1 MGIRSSFDG
10 DYQSVNLSGMADEM
24 LADIVADHA
33 ADRFA
38 RANAANRAVAGD
50 HVPYTVRVNNRVV
63 HHGRGSLFPQGR
75 VEMAIE
81 RAPAVMERRNPVVDI
96 EWMWQGLTGGALTR
110 AVENY
115 IRIERALDTVQD
127 AAAFAR
133 LVLGGEA
140 DSGALFRYLLTRY
153 AHHNYPQLFRRLD
166 QARALY
172 RVYRLLQIAGGI
184 GGGAVD
190 ARSEEGD
197 VLRWIARELVAR
209 SPILS
214 GNYKAAHVLMS
225 RGEIL
230 ASAESVAGG
239 GFEVVEDV
247 YTFMNPLP
255 YARRIEVGKTKEGR
269 DFVLQVSPRIYERVA
284 ADAQAKFVDI
294 AEITF
299 GYAFSNSPYEATG
312 GMQARTPRYKTGEVR
327 KATQTH
333 WVASTYN
340 PKTGGLTPAQWV
352 TYRAGEPK
360 TRIRRGGAGPVKSPV
375 IDVRFF

>member
-33 ADRFA
+33 ADRFV

-50 HVPYTVRVNNRVV
+50 HVPYMVRVNNRVV

-81 RAPAVMERRNPVVDI
+81 RAPTVMERRNPVVDI

-172 RVYRLLQIAGGI
+172 RVYRALRIGSRLI
-184 GGGAVD
+184 GGGANDSD
-190 ARSEEGD
+190 ADPS
-197 VLRWIARELVAR
+197 VLAWIAAELRNR
-209 SPILS
+209 SPVLS
-214 GNYKAAHVLMS
+214 GDYRDGHALYADGEFVMGAADVS
-225 RGEIL
+225 
-230 ASAESVAGG
+230 ESSDLPAADEFSFTNTV
-239 GFEVVEDV
+239 
-247 YTFMNPLP
+247 P
-255 YARRIEVGKTKEGR
+255 YARKIEFGKTQSGR
-269 DFVLQVSPRIYERVA
+269 DFVIQVPSHIYERTA
-284 ADAQAKFVDI
+284 ADARSRFSDI
-294 AEITF
+294 ADIQ
-299 GYAFSNSPYEATG
+299 YEMRAVIGASQTP
-312 GMQARTPRYKTGEVR
+312 QRRARRQHNQP
-327 KATQTH
+327 
-333 WVASTYN
+333 
-340 PKTGGLTPAQWV
+340 
-352 TYRAGEPK
+352 
-360 TRIRRGGAGPVKSPV
+360 
-375 IDVRFF
+375 DVRYPSIVVRFR